1 MNKFTNLMK
10 SFFSNLYK
18 GVLMLANLLK
28 KGLKFVF
35 ITVIY
40 AVVFI
45 PNFFIGFYKGV
56 KGEK

>member
-40 AVVFI
+40 ALVFI

>member
-10 SFFSNLYK
+10 SIFSNLYK

-28 KGLKFVF
+28 KGLKFVL

>member
-18 GVLMLANLLK
+18 SVLMLANLLK
-28 KGLKFVF
+28 MGLKFVF

-40 AVVFI
+40 AVVYI
-45 PNFFIGFYKGV
+45 PIFFIGFYKGV

>member
-18 GVLMLANLLK
+18 VVLMLANLLK

-56 KGEK
+56 KGE

>member
-1 MNKFTNLMK
+1 MK

-18 GVLMLANLLK
+18 SVLMLANLLK
-28 KGLKFVF
+28 KGLKFVL

>member
-18 GVLMLANLLK
+18 SVLMLANLLK

-45 PNFFIGFYKGV
+45 PNFFIGFYKGI

>member
-10 SFFSNLYK
+10 SFFSKLYK
-18 GVLMLANLLK
+18 SVLMLANLLK

-56 KGEK
+56 KGE

>member
-35 ITVIY
+35 ITVVY

>member
-10 SFFSNLYK
+10 SFFSNLNK
-18 GVLMLANLLK
+18 GVLMLVNLLK

-56 KGEK
+56 KGE

>member
-18 GVLMLANLLK
+18 GVLMFANLLK
-28 KGLKFVF
+28 KGLKSVF

-40 AVVFI
+40 AVVFV